1 MDIVLLV
8 LALALTGAAAGIWM
22 WLRTRRIAA
31 GLHRR
36 NAGLERQ
43 VAERTAALRR
53 ALSAADADSRR
64 LAEDNRAKTELLRA
78 IGREL
83 RTPLTTVMGFSQ
95 WLQTN
100 PHADPLTHRQS
111 EALRQIEAA
120 GGVLWA
126 LVEEAARDV
135 LPRLD
140 SLAHGADG
148 RQGLDL

>member
-78 IGREL
+78 IGRICV
-83 RTPLTTVMGFSQ
+83 R
-95 WLQTN
+95 
-100 PHADPLTHRQS
+100 R
-111 EALRQIEAA
+111 
-120 GGVLWA
+120 
-126 LVEEAARDV
+126 
-135 LPRLD
+135 
-140 SLAHGADG
+140 
-148 RQGLDL
+148 